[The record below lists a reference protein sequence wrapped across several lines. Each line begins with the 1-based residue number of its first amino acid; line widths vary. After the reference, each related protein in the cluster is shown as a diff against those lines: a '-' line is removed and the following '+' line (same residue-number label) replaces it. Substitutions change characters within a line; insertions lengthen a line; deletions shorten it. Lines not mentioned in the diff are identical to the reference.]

1 MNTKI
6 KMEKKVIDQRRFY
19 ILSNLVSINDVTK
32 EILGNA
38 DNQDQTYPPT
48 QTRLCYV
55 ILMIY

>member
-38 DNQDQTYPPT
+38 DNQDQTYPLT
-48 QTRLCYV
+48 QTGLFYV